1 LKKVLISSLFALAT
15 LCPKSLQGIEKLDPQ
30 PPIEQPTDKKPLEGE
45 GYFCA
50 LSFDPQPK
58 DSQPIDPQPEDETE
72 DKKPLD
78 GEGYFCALPFDPQ
91 PQEPQ
96 PEDETKDK
104 KPLDGEG
111 YFCALPFDPQPIDPQ
126 PEDETKDK
134 KPSDG
139 EGYFC
144 ALPFD
149 PQPIDPQPEDET
161 KDKKPLEGEGVMC
174 CLPCEG
180 VTYPIV
186 DQADEAFA
194 DLIPYVGVESLNLV
208 GVCHGIS
215 FEEAKEMAVANE
227 AVTFFFWTQ
236 ANSMAL
242 ELADG
247 SIHTF
252 SHADA
257 VFFSGDLSAEEVS
270 SLKDCYLAK

>member
-1 LKKVLISSLFALAT
+1 MKKVLISSLFALAT

-91 PQEPQ
+91 P
-96 PEDETKDK
+96 
-104 KPLDGEG
+104 
-111 YFCALPFDPQPIDPQ
+111 
-126 PEDETKDK
+126 
-134 KPSDG
+134 
-139 EGYFC
+139 
-144 ALPFD
+144 
-149 PQPIDPQPEDET
+149 IDPQPEDET

-194 DLIPYVGVESLNLV
+194 DLIQYVGVESLNLV